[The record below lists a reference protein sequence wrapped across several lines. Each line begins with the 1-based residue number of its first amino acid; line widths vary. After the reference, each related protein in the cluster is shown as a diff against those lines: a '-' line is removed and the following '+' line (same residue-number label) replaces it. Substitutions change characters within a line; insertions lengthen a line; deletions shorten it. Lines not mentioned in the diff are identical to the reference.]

1 MKACIQKAL
10 LLVSIALVAVPVSS
24 FADDA
29 SRDKEIAER
38 NKEIAERFAKCDAN
52 HDGKL
57 TLNEAKD
64 CMPRIYDHFSRID
77 SGKKGYV
84 TVAEIQAMANR

>member
-1 MKACIQKAL
+1 MKSLIQKIVAITLASFIGIPL
-10 LLVSIALVAVPVSS
+10 LAI
-24 FADDA
+24 ADDA

-38 NKEIAERFAKCDAN
+38 FAKCDVN

-57 TLNEAKD
+57 TREEANG
-64 CMPRIYDHFSRID
+64 CMPRIYDHFSYID
-77 SGKKGYV
+77 SSNKGYV

>member
-1 MKACIQKAL
+1 M
-10 LLVSIALVAVPVSS
+10 LVPLVVH
-24 FADDA
+24 ADDA

-38 NKEIAERFAKCDAN
+38 FAKCDTN

-57 TLNEAKD
+57 TKEEANG
-64 CMPRIYDHFSRID
+64 CMPRIYSNFSYID
-77 SGKKGYV
+77 SANKGYV